1 MFDLL
6 TKAGIYPT
14 GRFDPWSRCVDKV
27 AGLEPVSTHQWRLTA
42 GKTRADVRI
51 DPGGNLRI
59 AGRVPVPPS
68 ARSALETSHDL
79 PGNLRYATRGR
90 HAFLVADTHLDG
102 ATHLARSFTE
112 IKAGLRFALGDGSA
126 PISAEPLTPET
137 LSEVLSAGAWPEESI
152 VERGAGWELRPR
164 LHGEATPVQAVVD
177 GGSLRIY
184 QTVVRDLAKPWG
196 VAPACFEALRFN
208 DRLRLARLVWIDG
221 AIAAETRLHRGQ
233 LSPSWLETAARAVA
247 VAGRHTKLVL
257 GVLAENREVAEL
269 YAGILLPEGGTGANE
284 Q

>member
-1 MFDLL
+1 MIDLL
-6 TKAGIYPT
+6 AKAGIYPT
-14 GRFDPWSRCVDKV
+14 ERINPWSRCIDQV
-27 AGLEPVSTHQWRLTA
+27 AGLEPVSNHQWRLSA
-42 GKTRADVRI
+42 GKARADVHI

-59 AGRVPVPPS
+59 AGRVPVPPC

-102 ATHLARSFTE
+102 ATHLAGSFAE
-112 IKAGLRFALGDGSA
+112 IKAGLRFVLGDRSA

-137 LSEVLSAGAWPEESI
+137 LSEVLGAGAWPEESI
-152 VERGAGWELRPR
+152 VERDSGWELRPR
-164 LHGEATPVQAVVD
+164 LHGEATPVQAVVE

-184 QTVVRDLAKPWG
+184 HTVVGDLANPWG

-208 DRLRLARLVWIDG
+208 DRLRLARLAWVDG
-221 AIAAETRLHRGQ
+221 AITAETRLHRGQ
-233 LSPSWLETAARAVA
+233 LSPSWLETATRAVA

-257 GVLAENREVAEL
+257 GVLAGSREVAEL
-269 YAGILLPEGGTGANE
+269 YANILLPEGGAEANE